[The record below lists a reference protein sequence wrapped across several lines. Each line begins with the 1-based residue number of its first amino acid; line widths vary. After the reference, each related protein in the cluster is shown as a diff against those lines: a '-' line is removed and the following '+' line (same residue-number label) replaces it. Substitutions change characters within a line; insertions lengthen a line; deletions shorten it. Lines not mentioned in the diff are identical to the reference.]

1 MIFFGQDIF
10 LTLAPLFWTCTCFL
24 DLAVFYFGHGGT
36 KFMWKTC
43 VSVFPGP
50 KSVRIFLDL
59 DEFVLDLAFIGT
71 PLFYALT
78 LGWMILGPWHLKVH
92 RDDPAF
98 FELDLF
104 WLPESMTFDEG
115 LALAKEERARG
126 LAEKGAAGRLA
137 SRFDS
142 ATVCADCANEK
153 SLPDTSHLGRFKVT
167 GVIHQVPSTA
177 LAPQHR
183 STT

>member
-1 MIFFGQDIF
+1 MIFFGRIF
-10 LTLAPLFWTCTCFL
+10 FGPWHLCFGPVHFFWTWPYFVLDMGARKMWPGLASVCFL
-24 DLAVFYFGHGGT
+24 DL
-36 KFMWKTC
+36 
-43 VSVFPGP
+43 
-50 KSVRIFLDL
+50 SVRIVVDL

-71 PLFYALT
+71 PLFDALT
-78 LGWMILGPWHLKVH
+78 LGWMFLGPWHLKVH

-115 LALAKEERARG
+115 LALAKDERARG
-126 LAEKGAAGRLA
+126 LVEKGSAGRLA

-167 GVIHQVPSTA
+167 GVIHHVPSTA